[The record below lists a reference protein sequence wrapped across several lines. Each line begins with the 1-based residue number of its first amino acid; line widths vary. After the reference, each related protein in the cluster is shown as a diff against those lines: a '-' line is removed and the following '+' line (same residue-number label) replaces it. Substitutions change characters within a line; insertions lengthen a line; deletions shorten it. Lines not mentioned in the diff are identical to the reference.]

1 MNPGCPQ
8 KRPSNNTRTSGLS
21 YISCLSSEL
30 YCLQISLKTVP
41 EKCSFLKGSEINNT
55 NLLIMGGGIYV
66 QSGQAASEIC
76 PLLSLATL
84 L

>member
-55 NLLIMGGGIYV
+55 NLLIMGGGEYM
-66 QSGQAASEIC
+66 C
-76 PLLSLATL
+76 NLARRL
-84 L
+84 AKFAPY